1 MGESGRGRMVL
12 KGRGSRD
19 SPDPGQQTRRAGGLH
34 PDLRQAAGRGNNQ
47 DLMTALHRPRI
58 VLAVITAAFLMSALS
73 APVEARMPR
82 AKHYHV
88 GGRITLD
95 TNLLSRSGLTAWA
108 IDEYLKANTR
118 LPPLGAAFIAAE
130 RKYKVNARFLLAA
143 ALHESA
149 WGTSYI
155 SRAKHNLFG
164 LNAYDRDPL
173 RYASAHATYAANI
186 NATAKF
192 IKAAYLTRGGRW
204 WGGQPTLRS
213 MQQFWSSSRRWG
225 EGVSRI
231 ANSIH
236 LGSLASRKITFAA
249 PLASGAL
256 RGGDRASVRLAW
268 SGGAIPKGVTFVAT
282 WRPIEL
288 DSEVVAATMPDPVT
302 NDPGAADAMAASA
315 ARTANASPTSVTP
328 PNATVPR
335 KSAPKTAAARR
346 VQTKAR
352 SITLAVAAP
361 REPGRY
367 VLDVELRDV
376 GRNELPARE
385 RVHIPGVEVRVVG
398 DLAVS
403 YDVKPSSDGTG
414 AVVRI
419 TNAGRATI
427 PAVPS
432 LGQSTAGHE
441 TEAARSLV
449 TVTASDRD
457 TGDPSPVRL
466 IATPLARDLEPGAS
480 VTITVP
486 DVSDVTGR
494 TRNWLSV
501 SMSVAG
507 NPATFAASSPDG
519 AWLSTGS
526 TADAGAPSTP
536 APKPVATP
544 TPTPKPVATPTPA
557 PKPVATPTPTPK
569 PVATPTPTL
578 KPVATPTPTPKPA
591 AQPVTRSYSEH
602 NGAITYR
609 GGWHDAPYRGY
620 LGGNVAWST
629 TPGATATFT
638 FTGSSVR
645 WIGPKGPTRGLA
657 LVLIDGRAVARV
669 NLWRSTFVARSVLFR
684 RSFDAT
690 SRHTLTIK
698 VLRAPGHQ
706 YVAIDGFTV
715 RS

>member
-1 MGESGRGRMVL
+1 
-12 KGRGSRD
+12 
-19 SPDPGQQTRRAGGLH
+19 
-34 PDLRQAAGRGNNQ
+34 
-47 DLMTALHRPRI
+47 MTALHRPRI
-58 VLAVITAAFLMSALS
+58 VLAVIAAAFLMGTLTTPAD
-73 APVEARMPR
+73 ARVPR

-95 TNLLSRSGLTAWA
+95 TNLLSRSGVTAWA
-108 IDEYLKANTR
+108 IDEYLEANTR

-155 SRAKHNLFG
+155 SRAKRNLFG

-192 IKAAYLTRGGRW
+192 IKAAYLTPGGRW

-213 MQQFWSSSRRWG
+213 MQQFWSSSKRWG

-236 LGSLASRKITFAA
+236 LGSLASRKITFATPVA
-249 PLASGAL
+249 TGSL
-256 RGGDRASVRLAW
+256 RGGEPTSVRLAW
-268 SGGAIPKGVTFVAT
+268 SGGAIPQGVTFVAT

-288 DSEVVAATMPDPVT
+288 DSEVFAATMSSPVT
-302 NDPGAADAMAASA
+302 SDPGAADAMADSA
-315 ARTANASPTSVTP
+315 ARATTTSLSSATLP
-328 PNATVPR
+328 GATVPR
-335 KSAPKTAAARR
+335 RSTPKAVAARR
-346 VQTKAR
+346 VRSKAR

-367 VLDVELRDV
+367 VLDVELRDA
-376 GRNELPARE
+376 GRSQLPAGE
-385 RVHIPGVEVRVVG
+385 RVHVPGVEVRVVG

-403 YDVKPSSDGTG
+403 YDVEPSADGTG

-419 TNAGRATI
+419 TNAGLATI

-432 LGQSTAGHE
+432 LGQSAAGHE

-449 TVTASDRD
+449 TVTASAGDS
-457 TGDPSPVRL
+457 GDPPPVRL
-466 IATPLARDLEPGAS
+466 IATPLAADLEPGAS
-480 VTITVP
+480 ITIAVP
-486 DVSDVTGR
+486 DISKVTGR
-494 TRNWLSV
+494 TTNWLSV
-501 SMSVAG
+501 SVSVAG
-507 NPATFAASSPDG
+507 NPATLAASSPNG
-519 AWLSTGS
+519 AWFSTDS
-526 TADAGAPSTP
+526 TAEAGATSTPTPEPTATPTPRP
-536 APKPVATP
+536 APKPTATP
-544 TPTPKPVATPTPA
+544 TPTPRPVATPTPKPVATP
-557 PKPVATPTPTPK
+557 KPTPK
-569 PVATPTPTL
+569 PRTE
-578 KPVATPTPTPKPA
+578 PA
-591 AQPVTRSYSEH
+591 SQPVTRKYSEH

-609 GGWHDAPYRGY
+609 GGWHDAPYGGY
-620 LGGNVAWST
+620 MGGNVAWST

-645 WIGPKGPTRGLA
+645 LIGPKGPTRGLA
-657 LVLIDGRAVARV
+657 LVLIDGRAVAHV
-669 NLWRSTFVARSVLFR
+669 NLWRSSFVARAVLFR
-684 RSFDAT
+684 RSFDTA

-715 RS
+715 GS